1 MRIKTR
7 LSLIFASVLMFILL
21 IISSYSILFI
31 RDYLEQKAINEA
43 LSHAN
48 SIALNIRA
56 FDNSTDA
63 ERYLLATASL
73 LGTQVVLIDGTHKII
88 WASHAVDFSGIVFKD
103 KNLINDINGLF
114 LGAYAYLEYNK
125 AKFVVILQSK
135 RAISEDL
142 MPIRYIIYSGMLLSL
157 SIIILVSIF
166 TARSFSRPIS
176 SLASSAE
183 EIAAGNFDKQL
194 ILNRKDEFG
203 ALAESLNSMAST
215 LKKES
220 EDLRNTNRKQK
231 QFYADI
237 AHEIKNPMHTMM
249 GSMEI
254 LSMENLTDEHRKKY
268 VEMIK
273 NQAQRVYK
281 LFEDLVTLQKYDSYD
296 TKLHITTF
304 PINDV
309 VKRIAQSHE
318 ILARNK
324 NLTLQCSVGKHKVI
338 ADESKIAQVL
348 DNLISNAIKNT
359 KRGGVTISSE
369 SDSKMLTLFI
379 KDTGVGMTPDEI
391 EHIFDRFYRTD
402 ASRSRDSGGSGLGL
416 AIAKSILVA
425 HGTDINVDSKKEEG
439 STFSFALPIE
449 T

>member
-31 RDYLEQKAINEA
+31 RDYLEQKAVNEA
-43 LSHAN
+43 LSQAN

-56 FDNSTDA
+56 FDNSIDA
-63 ERYLLATASL
+63 ERYLLATSSL
-73 LGTQVVLIDGTHKII
+73 LGTHVVLLDSTKNIT
-88 WASHAVDFSGIVFKD
+88 WTSHPIDFSGIILKE
-103 KNLINDINGLF
+103 KNEIADLNSLYV
-114 LGAYAYLEYNK
+114 GAFAYLEYNK
-125 AKFVVILQSK
+125 AQFVVILQSK
-135 RAISEDL
+135 RAISQDL

-157 SIIILVSIF
+157 GIIVVVSIL

-220 EDLRNTNRKQK
+220 EDLRDINQKQK

-254 LSMENLTDEHRKKY
+254 LSMENLSDEHRLKY
-268 VEMIK
+268 VEMVK
-273 NQAQRVYK
+273 NQAKRVYN
-281 LFEDLVTLQKYDSYD
+281 LFEDLVTLQKYDSYE
-296 TKLHITTF
+296 TKLHLIPF
-304 PINDV
+304 SIKDL
-309 VKRIAQSHE
+309 VKRIGQSHE
-318 ILARNK
+318 LLARDK
-324 NLTLQCSVGKHKVI
+324 NLTIECDIEPHKIV
-338 ADESKIAQVL
+338 ADESKIGQVL
-348 DNLISNAIKNT
+348 DNLISNAVKST
-359 KRGGVTISSE
+359 SKGGVKIYSKV
-369 SDSKMLTLFI
+369 DSKFLTLYVN
-379 KDTGVGMTPDEI
+379 DTGVGMTKDEI
-391 EHIFDRFYRTD
+391 RHIFDRFYRTD
-402 ASRSRDSGGSGLGL
+402 ESRSRDSGGSGLGL
-416 AIAKSILVA
+416 AITKSILLA
-425 HGTDINVDSKKEEG
+425 HGSDINVESAKEKG
-439 STFSFALPIE
+439 STFSFTLPLAP
-449 T
+449 